1 MRAARLYGPGRP
13 LVIEDMPRPGE
24 VVVKVKAAGVC
35 HTELHFLEGVLNLGV
50 VPVTL
55 GHEIAGVVEE
65 VGPGVEEHVGRV
77 VINPEIL

>member
-1 MRAARLYGPGRP
+1 MRAARFYGPGRP
-13 LVIEDMPRPGE
+13 LVIEDVPRPRPGPGE

-65 VGPGVEEHVGRV
+65 VGPGVGGA
-77 VINPEIL
+77 